1 MRHSRI
7 YRGIF
12 LGVLLACTVY
22 LIYTIIRE
30 PVGSYGLDYILLALG
45 VTAGFIVIDRQK
57 RKKNPADAL
66 KRQLKI
72 SDSIFL
78 WFQTA

>member
-12 LGVLLACTVY
+12 LAVLLACTVY
-22 LIYTIIRE
+22 LIYTIIRD

-45 VTAGFIVIDRQK
+45 VTAGFIVLDRQK
-57 RKKNPADAL
+57 R
-66 KRQLKI
+66 QKI
-72 SDSIFL
+72 RANEL
-78 WFQTA
+78 

>member
-22 LIYTIIRE
+22 LIYTIIRD

-45 VTAGFIVIDRQK
+45 SNA
-57 RKKNPADAL
+57 P
-66 KRQLKI
+66 
-72 SDSIFL
+72 DSTCGIGRVRV
-78 WFQTA
+78 

>member
-22 LIYTIIRE
+22 LIYTIIRD
-30 PVGSYGLDYILLALG
+30 PVGSYGLDYILLAHLL
-45 VTAGFIVIDRQK
+45 ILDNR
-57 RKKNPADAL
+57 
-66 KRQLKI
+66 
-72 SDSIFL
+72 
-78 WFQTA
+78 

>member
-7 YRGIF
+7 YLGIF

-22 LIYTIIRE
+22 LIYTIIRD

-45 VTAGFIVIDRQK
+45 VTAGFIVLDRQK
-57 RKKNPADAL
+57 RKKL
-66 KRQLKI
+66 KAKEL
-72 SDSIFL
+72 
-78 WFQTA
+78 

>member
-12 LGVLLACTVY
+12 LAVLLACTVY
-22 LIYTIIRE
+22 LIYTIIRD

-45 VTAGFIVIDRQK
+45 NG
-57 RKKNPADAL
+57 KN
-66 KRQLKI
+66 
-72 SDSIFL
+72 
-78 WFQTA
+78 